1 MGWSATLFLFK
12 TLKIS
17 IESFVSEH
25 HRKMK
30 MAKKRSAISL
40 QEAIDFC
47 LDSGGSHLD
56 YSTEELSSSEED

>member
-12 TLKIS
+12 ILKIS
-17 IESFVSEH
+17 IESFVREH

-30 MAKKRSAISL
+30 MEKKRSAISL

-47 LDSGGSHLD
+47 LDNFGSHLIS
-56 YSTEELSSSEED
+56 STEELSSGEKD